1 MVRTY
6 PLIGHMSFR
15 KSSPS
20 HPHSC
25 LSQKIYSLF
34 VQDGVF
40 GSKTEDISS
49 DEDTSQETA
58 RSTRRSMPSPNAPT
72 STPSSRQ
79 PTVLPGQNES
89 PSWAAASAI
98 PVSSGTSVALQQ
110 NSSLFLDDVP
120 AAIWTTEWVPIEG
133 RYAGVF
139 FSETLLENVCTA
151 VNSSIIWDDLEVRG
165 LDVGSL
171 IAKFK
176 AMLGDAV
183 DSGDFTSVLSPEQS
197 FVILVTI
204 PFPPSVY
211 HI

>member
-1 MVRTY
+1 
-6 PLIGHMSFR
+6 MSFR
-15 KSSPS
+15 ESSPS
-20 HPHSC
+20 RPHSC

-58 RSTRRSMPSPNAPT
+58 RSTRRSVPSPNAPT
-72 STPSSRQ
+72 STPSGCQ
-79 PTVLPGQNES
+79 PTVLPGRNES

-98 PVSSGTSVALQQ
+98 PVSSGTSVALQR

-139 FSETLLENVCTA
+139 FSETLLENVCA
-151 VNSSIIWDDLEVRG
+151 AANSGIIWDDLEVCG
-165 LDVGSL
+165 PDVGSL

-183 DSGDFTSVLSPEQS
+183 DDRDFTSVLLPERS
-197 FVILVTI
+197 FVVLVTI